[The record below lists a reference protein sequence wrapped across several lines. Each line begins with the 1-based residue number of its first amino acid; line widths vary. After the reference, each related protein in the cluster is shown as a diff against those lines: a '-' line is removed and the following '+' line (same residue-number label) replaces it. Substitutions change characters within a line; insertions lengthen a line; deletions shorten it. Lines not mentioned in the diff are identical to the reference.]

1 MAEQHQEGA
10 RIISMEDFEKV
21 MSAIEPHQKPVS
33 NEVFEVLEEN
43 ALNFYN
49 FILPEL
55 GAILSFLDKGPVME
69 ESKKFLV
76 EKGTRALR
84 VYDLL
89 LSQRAF
95 PKTFTIQVTL
105 TAEMHEAIENKDS
118 LGPLHTVE
126 TALKA
131 LWSPEVAEGKELQEK
146 YIFIDH
152 GNFSIEYI
160 RQVTEDRYIYNVT
173 VDTVLAPRQYAE
185 GVEAHLTTPIT
196 PGTIKGNIPFVHEDI
211 LKND

>member
-1 MAEQHQEGA
+1 MTEAKQGA
-10 RIISMEDFEKV
+10 QIISMEDFEKV
-21 MSAIEPHQKPVS
+21 MATVEPHQKPVS
-33 NEVFEVLEEN
+33 DEVFAVLEEN

-55 GAILSFLDKGPVME
+55 GAIFSFLDKGPVTE
-69 ESKKFLV
+69 DSKKFIV

-131 LWSPEVAEGKELQEK
+131 LWDPEVTQSKDLQEK
-146 YIFIDH
+146 FVLLDY
-152 GNFSIEYI
+152 GNFSIKHI
-160 RQVTEDRYIYNVT
+160 RQVDATRHTYNIV
-173 VDTVLAPRQYAE
+173 VDTVLLPKQYAS
-185 GVEAHLTTPIT
+185 GMEAHLHTPFT
-196 PGTIKGNIPFVHEDI
+196 PDTIKGKAPFIHEEI